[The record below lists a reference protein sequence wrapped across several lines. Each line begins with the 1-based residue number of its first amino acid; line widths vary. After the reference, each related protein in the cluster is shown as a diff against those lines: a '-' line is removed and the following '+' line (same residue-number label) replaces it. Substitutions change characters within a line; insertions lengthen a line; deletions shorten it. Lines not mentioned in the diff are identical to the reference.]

1 VIEEF
6 DSTTVVPPD
15 ASVYR
20 DAMGNIVLDL
30 ETAQ

>member
-6 DSTTVVPPD
+6 DSTTIVPPD
-15 ASVYR
+15 ASVHR
-20 DAMGNIVLDL
+20 DAMGNIVLEL